1 MLSLSEERVVY
12 KAELNWNVDSENDH
26 GGSSET
32 YVLHRIGCSQEDHQ
46 LLRKRCERSG
56 PPGRQDRSNTNRTGW
71 LDKDCSEASCHRHGG
86 DHLHRLDLRLPAS
99 ACRTGEGGTPLD
111 VARYRSSQEE
121 K

>member
-56 PPGRQDRSNTNRTGW
+56 PPGRQDRSNPNRTGW
-71 LDKDCSEASCHRHGG
+71 LDEDSSAASDDSDGG
-86 DHLHRLDLRLPAS
+86 DHLHRMDLRSPAS
-99 ACRTGEGGTPLD
+99 TRRTGEGSTPPD
-111 VARYRSSQEE
+111 VARHRSSQEE